1 MATPEPNTRVT
12 DSDNMIMDAM
22 QAMVSIHQKE
32 IPIVHEDVFVKNILP
47 LLECP
52 WAPGALDEYRKY
64 VHELSN
70 PLRVASVNTK
80 EAVVLFTVPALYPR
94 PSVAISSG
102 ENVASISNVMD
113 YYNKEHNRNPRGGF
127 AKEAAQFLERCIY
140 NEPLE
145 KQLLQVLIQILAAY
159 GRVLKN
165 TDGTPL
171 YELPNASSSKSGGVQ
186 VDTPENDECVYGDE
200 YED

>member
-1 MATPEPNTRVT
+1 MASPEPNTKVT

-22 QAMVSIHQKE
+22 QAMVTIHQKE
-32 IPIVHEDVFVKNILP
+32 IPIVHEDVFINKILP

-102 ENVASISNVMD
+102 ENVASISDVMV
-113 YYNKEHNRNPRGGF
+113 YYNKEHNRNPRAGY

-140 NEPLE
+140 SEPLE
-145 KQLLQVLIQILAAY
+145 KQLIQALIQILAAY
-159 GRVLKN
+159 GKVLKN

-171 YELPNASSSKSGGVQ
+171 YELPNTPSSKPGGVST
-186 VDTPENDECVYGDE
+186 DTPESDECVYGDE